1 MGILLSTGMTNVVV
15 AAEVVLVVVA
25 IVVVLTVVVA
35 AVVVLGFVVGMGRC
49 VLTSGFLLMNGWVT
63 VVVFLL
69 LIAGV
74 VLGT

>member
-1 MGILLSTGMTNVVV
+1 MV
-15 AAEVVLVVVA
+15 AAEVVLVVLVVVA